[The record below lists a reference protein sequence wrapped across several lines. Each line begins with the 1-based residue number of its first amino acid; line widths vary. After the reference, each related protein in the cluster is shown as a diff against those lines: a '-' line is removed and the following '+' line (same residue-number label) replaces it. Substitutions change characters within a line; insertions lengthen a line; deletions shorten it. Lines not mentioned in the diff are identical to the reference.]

1 MFITARRLSRD
12 VLLLQTTFGG
22 NLMSPKAGAGLFVVI
37 YILLFIPVV
46 IWAGSIGPVLATV
59 FIIGLAEAVVL
70 AMLYL
75 SIFYGH
81 WDDHGQAASKS
92 SH

>member
-1 MFITARRLSRD
+1 
-12 VLLLQTTFGG
+12 
-22 NLMSPKAGAGLFVVI
+22 MSAKAGAWLFVVV

-46 IWAGSIGPVLATV
+46 VWAGSIGPVLATV

-75 SIFYGH
+75 SIFFGH
-81 WDDHGQAASKS
+81 WDDHGQAAASKS